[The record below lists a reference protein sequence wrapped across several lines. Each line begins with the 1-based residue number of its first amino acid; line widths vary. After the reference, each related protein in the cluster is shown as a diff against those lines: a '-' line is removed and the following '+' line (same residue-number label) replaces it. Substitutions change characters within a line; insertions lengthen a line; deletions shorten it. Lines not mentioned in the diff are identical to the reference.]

1 MGIITGFSRLS
12 ATVMERWRRSR
23 WIFVLSGLAGL
34 MANPGWAGPGFFG
47 AESEYGL
54 EYRVADYREASATN
68 INGFYSS
75 SSDNTTRIQELGL
88 FSMPAELKSRDIFL
102 QPSGNSVLDDA
113 SSLPGIDKQ
122 KYKTVQSV
130 LLDKWRKTSQDV
142 DTMEMYLDDLA
153 RYIAGQPEV
162 YDLLVSLKKKSLKL
176 VYSPGNFATVVKGSR
191 FHVRSATIYFDPL
204 SAAVLAD
211 SERCAAEPGY
221 CVASPADAFVHE
233 LIHAKMALLEPE
245 KFIKSGA
252 LNSLIYPYAH
262 EREVLGEERALYRS
276 MTQIDNKPRP
286 HRHSHSGHLQAAACV
301 SCL

>member
-1 MGIITGFSRLS
+1 
-12 ATVMERWRRSR
+12 
-23 WIFVLSGLAGL
+23 
-34 MANPGWAGPGFFG
+34 MANPGWAGPGYSG
-47 AESEYGL
+47 AQSEYGL
-54 EYRVADYREASATN
+54 EYRVADHRGVSPTEMS
-68 INGFYSS
+68 GFYSS

-88 FSMPAELKSRDIFL
+88 FSMPAELHSQDIFL
-102 QPSGNSVLDDA
+102 QPSGDSFLED
-113 SSLPGIDKQ
+113 SSSFTGIDNQ
-122 KYKTVQSV
+122 KYKTVRSV

-162 YDLLVSLKKKSLKL
+162 YDLLVSLKKKALKL
-176 VYSPGNFATVVKGSR
+176 AYSPGNFATVVKGSR
-191 FHVRSATIYFDPL
+191 FHVRSATIYFDPQ

-211 SERCAAEPGY
+211 SERCVSEPGY

-233 LIHAKMALLEPE
+233 LIHAKMALLESE

-276 MTQIDNKPRP
+276 MTKIDNKPRP

-301 SCL
+301 SCLESG